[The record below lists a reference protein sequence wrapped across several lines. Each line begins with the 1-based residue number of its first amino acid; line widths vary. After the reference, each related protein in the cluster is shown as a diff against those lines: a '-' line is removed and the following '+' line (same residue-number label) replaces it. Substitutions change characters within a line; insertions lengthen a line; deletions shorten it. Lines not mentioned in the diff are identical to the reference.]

1 MTRRSGKGLGLTVRV
16 SHEATRLSQAHVAS
30 AFERLVPI
38 LERQTGVSK
47 TWGSLLAL
55 GGLIGVADA

>member
-1 MTRRSGKGLGLTVRV
+1 MHRW
-16 SHEATRLSQAHVAS
+16 RLS
-30 AFERLVPI
+30 LM
-38 LERQTGVSK
+38 LMGVSK